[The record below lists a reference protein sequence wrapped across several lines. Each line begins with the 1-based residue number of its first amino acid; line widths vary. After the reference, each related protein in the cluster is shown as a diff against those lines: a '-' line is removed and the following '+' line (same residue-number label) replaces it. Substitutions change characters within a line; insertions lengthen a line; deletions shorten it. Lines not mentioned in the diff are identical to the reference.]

1 MQPAEGEAQRTA
13 SVHSTEERE
22 QLHAVAQLFGRLLL
36 KELDGPMLE
45 RLREPGLSAVLR
57 EWGFELPLPDIQ
69 NAWLDERGAE
79 YHDLFLRPETGPLVQ
94 SLWTQGRYEGDS
106 TVRVRKLAEAAGVEF
121 QSAAARGAAPDHLG
135 SLLMLW
141 AATDVHAPE
150 IAGEVLRAH
159 LEWALPGLRRIE
171 PAGGFYGALAVA
183 CLNLLQE
190 LLGTP
195 ASKG

>member
-1 MQPAEGEAQRTA
+1 MR
-13 SVHSTEERE
+13 
-22 QLHAVAQLFGRLLL
+22 AVAQLLGRLLL
-36 KELDGPMLE
+36 KEIDGALLE
-45 RLREPGLSAVLR
+45 RLREPELCAVLV
-57 EWGFELPLPDIQ
+57 ELGFELPPPDTQ
-69 NAWLDERGAE
+69 DAWLDERGAE

-141 AATDVHAPE
+141 AATDVHAGE
-150 IAGEVLRAH
+150 IADEVVRAH

-171 PAGGFYGALAVA
+171 PSGGFYGALAVA
-183 CLNLLQE
+183 TSSLITE
-190 LLGTP
+190 LLP
-195 ASKG
+195 PSV